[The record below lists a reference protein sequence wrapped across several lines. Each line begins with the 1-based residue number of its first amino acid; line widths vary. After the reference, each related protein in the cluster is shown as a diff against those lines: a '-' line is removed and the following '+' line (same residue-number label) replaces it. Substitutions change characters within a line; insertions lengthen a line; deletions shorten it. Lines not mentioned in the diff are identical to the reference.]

1 MALHYVLDGYNVIHQ
16 LPSLADL
23 NPEDSRTGLIRILQT
38 LQPQGSFRN
47 EVTVVFDGQTVNV
60 PPQSPGIRV
69 VFSYE
74 ETADEVIKR
83 LVEDAQNVRS
93 LVVITDDKHNEMSPR
108 LQQAQLLVSFFFRSQ
123 IRSISC
129 VIPYSWDCEIGL
141 RSELPGPDVLPL
153 TDAKNSLTL
162 LMPALAARA

>member
-74 ETADEVIKR
+74 ESADDVIKR
-83 LVEDAQNVRS
+83 LVEDTPNVRS
-93 LVVITDDKHNEMSPR
+93 LIVITDDK
-108 LQQAQLLVSFFFRSQ
+108 A
-123 IRSISC
+123 IR
-129 VIPYSWDCEIGL
+129 YY
-141 RSELPGPDVLPL
+141 
-153 TDAKNSLTL
+153 
-162 LMPALAARA
+162 ARAAGAGIKSVKDFFGSMKKKSSGSGTSDQNTISQSQEYGITQEMEQIWLRKKKDKD